1 MKMTFRCI
9 ECSQKLNIAH
19 SQIGA
24 AVTCP
29 TCGAVQAVSP
39 PLAPRFRG
47 LRIAASVLQGL
58 AVVVAAGLIIVLLL
72 ALGRGG
78 DQSSTDTALLLG
90 VGIPASLLAGL
101 LIYAL
106 GDGIWLFIDLEENTR
121 ATRQLLELARSERK
135 SAAPGGPG

>member
-29 TCGAVQAVSP
+29 ACGAVQAVAA
-39 PLAPRFRG
+39 PLASRFRG
-47 LRIAASVLQGL
+47 LRIAAWVLQGL
-58 AVVVAAGLIIVLLL
+58 AVVVAGGLLIALLF
-72 ALGRGG
+72 ALGPGG
-78 DQSSTDTALLLG
+78 GQSSTDTALTLG
-90 VGIPASLLAGL
+90 VGIPLSLLAGL
-101 LIYAL
+101 LIYAF
-106 GDGIWLFIDLEENTR
+106 GEGIWLLIDLEENTR

-135 SAAPGGPG
+135 APSPGNPG

>member
-19 SQIGA
+19 SQIGT

-29 TCGAVQAVSP
+29 ACGAVQAVAA

-47 LRIAASVLQGL
+47 LRVAARVLQGL
-58 AVVVAAGLIIVLLL
+58 ALVVAGGLIVALLL
-72 ALGRGG
+72 AVGQATG
-78 DQSSTDTALLLG
+78 QSSADIALAFG
-90 VGIPASLLAGL
+90 VGIPVSLLAGL
-101 LIYAL
+101 LIYAAGEGL
-106 GDGIWLFIDLEENTR
+106 WLLIDLEENTR

-135 SAAPGGPG
+135 TPPGNPG

>member
-19 SQIGA
+19 SQIGT

-29 TCGAVQAVSP
+29 ACGAVQAVAA
-39 PLAPRFRG
+39 PLALRFRG
-47 LRIAASVLQGL
+47 LRVAAWALQGL
-58 AVVVAAGLIIVLLL
+58 AVVVAGGLIIVLLL
-72 ALGRGG
+72 ALNQGSG
-78 DQSSTDTALLLG
+78 QPSTDTALMLG
-90 VGIPASLLAGL
+90 AGIPASLLAGL

-106 GDGIWLFIDLEENTR
+106 GEGIWLLIDLEENTR

-135 SAAPGGPG
+135 TAPPTNPG